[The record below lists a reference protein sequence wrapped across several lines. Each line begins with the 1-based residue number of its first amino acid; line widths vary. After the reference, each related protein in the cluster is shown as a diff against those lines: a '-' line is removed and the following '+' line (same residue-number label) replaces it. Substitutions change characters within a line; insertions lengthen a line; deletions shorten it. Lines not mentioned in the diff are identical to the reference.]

1 MRVPPGVI
9 ERCAAISR
17 RLPVRGRQRVIRA
30 VFPPERLHNFRSTVR
45 LADGRSFAVAGDSF
59 LEWALL
65 FFGQY
70 EPEIT
75 RLLQALITP
84 GATALDIGANIGI
97 HTVTMAKQ
105 AGNGRV
111 LAFEP
116 HPQTVQR
123 LRANL
128 ALNGLSQTE
137 VVEVALLD
145 RAGDVSLFAGTD
157 CNPATSSLR
166 GYQGWSSTS
175 VKGATLDDVLRE
187 RDVERVNVVKIDVEG
202 FESAVL
208 AGAQTMLGRD
218 RPALIFEYM
227 DWAWENGGY
236 AWPEVESML
245 RDLGYAK
252 FFTIGQRRLVPLLA
266 PPEHPMNIL
275 ALDAPSAPP
284 D

>member
-1 MRVPPGVI
+1 
-9 ERCAAISR
+9 
-17 RLPVRGRQRVIRA
+17 
-30 VFPPERLHNFRSTVR
+30 VR
-45 LADGRSFAVAGDSF
+45 LEDGRVFAIAGDSF

-65 FFGQY
+65 FFGPY

-75 RLLQALITP
+75 RLLEALVTP
-84 GATALDIGANIGI
+84 GATALDIGANVGI
-97 HTVTMAKQ
+97 HTITMAKR
-105 AGNGRV
+105 AGSGRV

-116 HPQTVQR
+116 QPQTVER

-137 VVEVALLD
+137 VVQVALLD

-157 CNPATSSLR
+157 CNRATSSLHE
-166 GYQGWSSTS
+166 YQGWSSTA
-175 VKGATLDDVLRE
+175 VEGATLDDVLRE
-187 RDVERVNVVKIDVEG
+187 RDVQRVDVVKIDVEG

-208 AGAQTMLGRD
+208 AGAQTMLRRD

-227 DWAWENGGY
+227 DWAWKNCGY
-236 AWPEVESML
+236 SWPEVESML

-252 FFTIGQRRLVPLLA
+252 FFTIGEERLALLVA
-266 PPEHPMNIL
+266 PPDRPMNIL
-275 ALDAPSAPP
+275 ALDASSAPP